1 MGGGAPLKNK
11 LLLRAAGVLTAL
23 LFIFAGVT
31 YWDQTSQ
38 AAVITDSVK
47 FEDRE
52 SAVSDSDMKHLEKLG
67 FSRIA
72 ISHMTKQEVAEFT
85 EINGKVVDERE
96 HYQRFTKNNSKALS
110 KKKYQSL
117 LKSYA
122 GSPIP
127 RVSTLEKV
135 SIKLLHEEGRKFTL
149 ITEHHFDYI
158 TGPIKPMEI
167 EIQPGEEYMINDQQA
182 RQIWWKSPSPGS
194 KELIAGTEKVSSTGK
209 SVTTNDFE
217 VWEND
222 YPYPS
227 VYYSVPWAQPGFL
240 EDIVGLHFTTVT
252 RFELPEE
259 TNFAT
264 IFVQGMNPYLSEHLQ
279 YEFE

>member
-11 LLLRAAGVLTAL
+11 LLLRAAGVLTAF
-23 LFIFAGVT
+23 LFIYAGVT

-47 FEDRE
+47 FENRE
-52 SAVSDSDMKHLEKLG
+52 SAVSENDIKHLEKLG
-67 FSRIA
+67 FSKIA
-72 ISHMTKQEVAEFT
+72 ITHMTAKEVAQFA

-96 HYQRFTKNNSKALS
+96 HYQRFSKNNSKVLS
-110 KKKYQSL
+110 KKKYLSL

-122 GSPIP
+122 ESPIP

-135 SIKLLHEEGRKFTL
+135 STKLLHEEGRKFTL

-167 EIQPGEEYMINDQQA
+167 EIQPGEDYMINDQQA
-182 RQIWWKSPSPGS
+182 RQIWWKSPTLGS
-194 KELIAGTEKVSSTGK
+194 KKVIAGTEKVGTTGK
-209 SVTTNDFE
+209 TVTMNDFE

-222 YPYPS
+222 YSYPS
-227 VYYSVPWAQPGFL
+227 MYYSVPWVQPGLL

-279 YEFE
+279 YEIK

>member
-23 LFIFAGVT
+23 LFIYAGVT

-52 SAVSDSDMKHLEKLG
+52 SAVSDNDMKHLEKLG
-67 FSRIA
+67 FSRIT
-72 ISHMTKQEVAEFT
+72 ISHMTAEEVAAFT

-96 HYQRFTKNNSKALS
+96 HYQRFTKNNSKVLS

-127 RVSTLEKV
+127 RISTLEKV

-167 EIQPGEEYMINDQQA
+167 EIQPGEGYMINDQQA
-182 RQIWWKSPSPGS
+182 RQIGWKRATLGS
-194 KELIAGTEKVSSTGK
+194 KEVIAGTEKVSSTGK
-209 SVTTNDFE
+209 TVTTNDFE

-227 VYYSVPWAQPGFL
+227 VYYSVPWVQSGFL

-252 RFELPEE
+252 RFEIPED
-259 TNFAT
+259 TNFANV
-264 IFVQGMNPYLSEHLQ
+264 FVQGMNPFLSEHLQ